1 MRRPFPGWLA
11 SLRPDK
17 LAVWYFGSPASN
29 LFLPFGFMPKHKRT
43 AQPDTAASQAKPS
56 QAKPGCQITEVAY
69 GGFRNLPGET
79 RAAVGKHWAW
89 GFIRIVL
96 WSPWLIKRASLLA
109 YFRAAIGNQ
118 SVLCPGTGRGSAPF
132 SPSIFSLLSNLAFC
146 PC

>member
-11 SLRPDK
+11 SLRPDR

-29 LFLPFGFMPKHKRT
+29 LSFPLGSRQSIKGQLNLTPQR
-43 AQPDTAASQAKPS
+43 AKPS

-89 GFIRIVL
+89 GFYKDCALV
-96 WSPWLIKRASLLA
+96 SLA
-109 YFRAAIGNQ
+109 N
-118 SVLCPGTGRGSAPF
+118 
-132 SPSIFSLLSNLAFC
+132 
-146 PC
+146 